1 MASSPHNVV
10 DAENTSTADEHLE
23 GFADFAAYIGSDRDL
38 ALFRRFDTLGAR
50 NLLYLQ
56 AELLAL
62 EEKLQEYDEEER
74 RFVEE
79 NSTRMVEGQLMP
91 NGPAWEVL
99 LAAKDFKSFARRA
112 KVPEHEYWL
121 ENEIERPG
129 TGGTESD
136 SRSSGKAT
144 VGKDNRQRRKLL
156 AVLKIRDVLKEYP
169 MSTLKSEEALL
180 LHSQV
185 LQLESPGSRPL
196 KVFQE
201 WFNIKRPFMH
211 KANDLYLHK
220 DIVALRPSPA
230 QDRLSKILQKRAGWA
245 FREKRTLPPSW
256 GNPIFYSAKK
266 LSRAVQMLTVL
277 FAAFALTS
285 AIICLHYVQTTAQR
299 FGALGAF
306 LFVFVLV
313 IGMFTTAKT
322 SEMLGA
328 TAAYGAV
335 LVVFIATGLP
345 KD

>member
-1 MASSPHNVV
+1 MASAPKDTV
-10 DAENTSTADEHLE
+10 DAENPSTANENLE

-62 EEKLQEYDEEER
+62 EEQLQEYDEEDR
-74 RFVEE
+74 RFVEK
-79 NSTRMVEGQLMP
+79 NSTRKAERQLMP

-112 KVPEHEYWL
+112 KVLEHEFWL
-121 ENEIERPG
+121 ENEVGRPE
-129 TGGTESD
+129 TGGSESD
-136 SRSSGKAT
+136 SQFSSKAT
-144 VGKDNRQRRKLL
+144 VRKDDRQQRKMLT
-156 AVLKIRDVLKEYP
+156 VLKIREVLKEYQ
-169 MSTLKSEEALL
+169 EALL

-211 KANDLYLHK
+211 KANDLYTHK
-220 DIVALRPSPA
+220 DMVALRPSPA

-245 FREKRTLPPSW
+245 FREKRALPASW

-285 AIICLHYVQTTAQR
+285 AIICLHYMQTTAQR

-306 LFVFVLV
+306 LFVFVLA

>member
-1 MASSPHNVV
+1 MALSPRNGV
-10 DAENTSTADEHLE
+10 DAESASTADEHLE

-38 ALFRRFDTLGAR
+38 ALFPRFDTLGAR

-62 EEKLQEYDEEER
+62 EEQLQEYDEEDR
-74 RFVEE
+74 RFVEK
-79 NSTRMVEGQLMP
+79 NSTRTVEGQLMP
-91 NGPAWEVL
+91 NGPALEVL

-112 KVPEHEYWL
+112 KVPEYEYWL
-121 ENEIERPG
+121 ENEIERPR
-129 TGGTESD
+129 TGGSESD
-136 SRSSGKAT
+136 SQSSGKAT
-144 VGKDNRQRRKLL
+144 VGKDNRQRQKMLT
-156 AVLKIRDVLKEYP
+156 VLKIREVLKEYQ
-169 MSTLKSEEALL
+169 EALL

-230 QDRLSKILQKRAGWA
+230 QDRLSKILQKRAGWV

-285 AIICLHYVQTTAQR
+285 AIICLHYMQTTAQR

-306 LFVFVLV
+306 LFVFVLA

>member
-1 MASSPHNVV
+1 MASSPNSFV
-10 DAENTSTADEHLE
+10 DTENPCTADEKLE

-62 EEKLQEYDEEER
+62 EEQLQEYDEEDR
-74 RFVEE
+74 IFVEK
-79 NSTRMVEGQLMP
+79 NSTREAEGQLMP

-99 LAAKDFKSFARRA
+99 PAAKDFKSFARRA
-112 KVPEHEYWL
+112 KVLEHQYWL
-121 ENEIERPG
+121 EIETERS
-129 TGGTESD
+129 GTESNELD
-136 SRSSGKAT
+136 SQFSGKGIVGM
-144 VGKDNRQRRKLL
+144 VGKDDRQRRKMLTI
-156 AVLKIRDVLKEYP
+156 LKIREVLKEYH
-169 MSTLKSEEALL
+169 EALV

-211 KANDLYLHK
+211 KANDLYMHK
-220 DIVALRPSPA
+220 DVVALRPSPA

-245 FREKRTLPPSW
+245 FREKRALPPSW
-256 GNPIFYSAKK
+256 GKPVFYSAKK
-266 LSRAVQMLTVL
+266 LARAVQMLTVL

-285 AIICLHYVQTTAQR
+285 AIICLHYMQTTAQR

-306 LFVFVLV
+306 LFVFVLA